1 MENLIKFDDVNNKI
15 ITIRNQNVILD
26 SAVAELY
33 GVGTK
38 EVNQAIRNNPSK
50 FPEGYVVQ
58 LDQAEWSNLKSK
70 FLTSSWGGKNKLPN
84 VFTEKGL
91 YMLAT
96 ILKSERA
103 TQATITI
110 VETFAKLRELSN
122 NLIAL
127 SSADVETIEP
137 EIIEKTGGLFNEIFF
152 SGLPTSAETSFEF
165 NLGVMKGKRIVKSE
179 NPNVLHNTQI
189 IQKEID
195 DLKKMIAKLN
205 ERLEN

>member
-1 MENLIKFDDVNNKI
+1 MKELINFDDVNNKI

-33 GVGTK
+33 GVETK

>member
-91 YMLAT
+91 YMLAIFNHKADYGVRIQRKKFINKT
-96 ILKSERA
+96 TSYQQFIYENRDFSVYIGERCS
-103 TQATITI
+103 
-110 VETFAKLRELSN
+110 FGNK
-122 NLIAL
+122 
-127 SSADVETIEP
+127 
-137 EIIEKTGGLFNEIFF
+137 IIN
-152 SGLPTSAETSFEF
+152 
-165 NLGVMKGKRIVKSE
+165 
-179 NPNVLHNTQI
+179 
-189 IQKEID
+189 
-195 DLKKMIAKLN
+195 
-205 ERLEN
+205 